1 MGPYGV
7 TTNYPWDPNGVVGV
21 RRFLERVWKAKEK
34 ISDTNNEESDLVH
47 KTVKGIGEDI
57 EEYKFNTAISKMMVL
72 VNHWDKQESISKSE
86 YLLLLQLL
94 APFAPHMSEE
104 LWNDLGNSESIH
116 TTSWPIFDP
125 QKVIDDMVTL
135 GIQVNGKVRAEIT
148 VGKDARE
155 EDVKNEVM
163 QIPEIQKW
171 TEGKE
176 IKKFIYIAGKIIS
189 IVI

>member
-1 MGPYGV
+1 M
-7 TTNYPWDPNGVVGV
+7 
-21 RRFLERVWKAKEK
+21 
-34 ISDTNNEESDLVH
+34 VH

-148 VGKDARE
+148 IQKDAVE
-155 EDVKNEVM
+155 EDVKKQVMTISEV
-163 QIPEIQKW
+163 QKW
-171 TEGKE
+171 IAGGEV
-176 IKKFIYIAGKIIS
+176 KKIIYIPGKIIS